1 MERTRSSLKKSIFA
15 KLKAD
20 TLSAA
25 NFRASANGR
34 AGDSNDYILYN
45 IKTGA
50 LLYDKDGSGKGAAIQ
65 FATLSNKPRNLSAGD
80 FFVAS

>member
-1 MERTRSSLKKSIFA
+1 MLHFAQHDIKNENGIALNMERTRSSLKKSIFA

-34 AGDSNDYILYN
+34 AGDSNDY
-45 IKTGA
+45 
-50 LLYDKDGSGKGAAIQ
+50 
-65 FATLSNKPRNLSAGD
+65 
-80 FFVAS
+80 